1 MPVSPL
7 SNVDLN
13 LLLPL
18 KALLE
23 ERNVT
28 RAAKRVH
35 LSQPAMS
42 RTLERLR
49 ETLGDDLLIRSQ
61 GGYTLTAR
69 GTKLLHE
76 VDLVIPRLEALWS
89 GGVFVPHL
97 TTARVR
103 MVMTDMAALLM
114 LPCLVQALSHHA
126 PNLRVEVVPWS
137 ERVYEELTT
146 GSVDLVFSPVAAP
159 SPLKVERLFEESFLC
174 VLADS
179 HPFQGKSL
187 LIEQYMALKHVA
199 IDTQAGQQTLVDRP
213 LAEAGYRRDIWL
225 RLPYFLPAFAA
236 LRGTDYVLTSP
247 LRLTQPMLKGQS
259 LRAVKAPPE
268 IPGFS
273 YFMVWHPRLES
284 EAMHSWFRQLVLNL
298 CQKEFGQ
305 LRG

>member
-1 MPVSPL
+1 MPTSLL
-7 SNVDLN
+7 SNIDLN

-18 KALLE
+18 RALLE

-49 ETLGDDLLIRSQ
+49 ETLADDLLIRSQ

-69 GTKLLHE
+69 GTKLLQE

-89 GGVFVPHL
+89 GETFSPQL

-103 MVMTDMAALLM
+103 VVMTDMAASLV
-114 LPCLVQALSHHA
+114 LPCLMQALPRHA
-126 PNLRVEVVPWS
+126 PNLRFEVVPWS
-137 ERVYEELTT
+137 ERAYDELTT

-159 SPLKVERLFEESFLC
+159 APLKVDRLFQESFLC

-179 HPFQGKSL
+179 HPFHGKSL
-187 LIEQYMALKHVA
+187 SIKQYMALKHVA
-199 IDTQAGQQTLVDRP
+199 VDTQAGQQTLVDRP
-213 LAEAGYRRDIWL
+213 LAEAGYRRDVWL
-225 RLPYFLPAFAA
+225 RLPYFVPALAA
-236 LRGTDYVLTSP
+236 LRATEYVLTSP
-247 LRLTQPMLKGQS
+247 LRLAHPLLDRYS
-259 LRAVKAPPE
+259 LREVKAPPE
-268 IPGFS
+268 IPSFS

-284 EAMHSWFRQLVLNL
+284 ETMHSWFRQFVLSS
-298 CQKEFGQ
+298 CQEEFGQ
-305 LRG
+305 LDD